1 MDFLTIQSHSEKIMS
16 NVKLNFII
24 WMIFIH
30 IFATLLMATIV
41 IMKIEGIAKLE
52 IDRDDRL
59 MSACGYVLG
68 NE

>member
-1 MDFLTIQSHSEKIMS
+1 MYNSRYYVIIGLILIQFLTI
-16 NVKLNFII
+16 
-24 WMIFIH
+24 
-30 IFATLLMATIV
+30 LLVCLIV
-41 IMKIEGIAKLE
+41 IEKSDQILKSE